1 MLIYIY
7 IIYIY
12 TYLDTHGISTDIYPV
27 NLHDLFSDPFPEIC
41 SVNTSGI
48 YSDSFAD
55 IHSEKTYR
63 TYVLTSFDT
72 KNLTVSVTCIL
83 IFF

>member
-1 MLIYIY
+1 MC
-7 IIYIY
+7 IYIY
-12 TYLDTHGISTDIYPV
+12 TYLDTHGISTDIYSD
-27 NLHDLFSDPFPEIC
+27 NLHDLFADPFPEIC

-55 IHSEKTYR
+55 IHSEKKYR

-72 KNLTVSVTCIL
+72 KGLTVSVTCIL
-83 IFF
+83 TFF